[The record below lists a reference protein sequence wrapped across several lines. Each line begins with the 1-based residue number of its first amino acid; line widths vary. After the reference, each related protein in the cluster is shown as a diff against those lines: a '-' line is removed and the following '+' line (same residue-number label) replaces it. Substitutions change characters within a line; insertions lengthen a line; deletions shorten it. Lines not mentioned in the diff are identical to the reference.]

1 MSNETRLCKD
11 LLNRLLRNHLYRF
24 LFLFLVV
31 DGVGWGGRR
40 YRYKVIACILT
51 CCLHGM
57 KFDLCTA
64 HLSSVPTGNGDLL
77 INKQGYSPI
86 MDNSYAAML
95 AESPPRGFGK
105 KEMLN
110 LGSTVNPLYSEPLTI
125 FHYFLIKKW
134 NI

>member
-1 MSNETRLCKD
+1 ME
-11 LLNRLLRNHLYRF
+11 
-24 LFLFLVV
+24 
-31 DGVGWGGRR
+31 
-40 YRYKVIACILT
+40 
-51 CCLHGM
+51 
-57 KFDLCTA
+57 FDLCTA
-64 HLSSVPTGNGDLL
+64 DLSSVPTGNGDLL
-77 INKQGYSPI
+77 INKQGYSPV

-110 LGSTVNPLYSEPLTI
+110 LGSTVNPLYSETLTI